1 MKITLNAIPK
11 VLSSYFLT
19 AEKILS
25 DEKSIEYIERMKEF
39 IFGKDTVKN
48 ARLLGL
54 DLFTLVFYKDV
65 PFREH
70 LKEKLVVK
78 GKEEIILGGF
88 LINYLSRGK
97 YIRIIPLIKN
107 GDEISMGELTLLRLS
122 IIDTSTDYKR
132 LNNRLIK
139 LADKNEKK
147 RYELTIV
154 SDHYIETVRM
164 GIVKYYMRK
173 VINEKVFLDKINF
186 RRFSTGL
193 RLNNRP
199 ADMESITALLRKRKN
214 LTFIDLTDT
223 SARLNLSALYAV
235 TYYRIDIKDVFNSD
249 LIFSPASDN
258 KTEEIYSKAASEFIN
273 IIYNGNGIEICDVL
287 VKMAIEFSKISIPD
301 LNADDLYGIIKNYT
315 VIYAAAA
322 MAYKF
327 DKAFSQ
333 HEMLKTTMRKQ
344 MIDNFWNTYWR
355 ILTYKKYGVIVSF
368 CCMLAELDLNRYRDN
383 KNYSEDVMGEY
394 AKVERVLKEIKDELK
409 NGV

>member
-11 VLSSYFLT
+11 VLSSYFLRP
-19 AEKILS
+19 EKILS
-25 DEKSIEYIERMKEF
+25 DQKCTEYIEKMKDF
-39 IFGKDTVKN
+39 IFGKETVKN

-54 DLFTLVFYKDV
+54 DLFTLVFYKDM

-70 LKEKLVVK
+70 IKAKFEIKDN
-78 GKEEIILGGF
+78 EETILGGF
-88 LINYLSRGK
+88 LINYLTRGK
-97 YIRIIPLIKN
+97 FIRIMPLFKE
-107 GDEISMGELTLLRLS
+107 GDEIFMGDLTFIRLS
-122 IIDTSTDYKR
+122 IIDTNTDYKKM
-132 LNNRLIK
+132 NNRILK
-139 LADKNEKK
+139 KTEKNEKK
-147 RYELTIV
+147 KYDLSRLSE
-154 SDHYIETVRM
+154 HYLETVRM

-173 VINEKVFLDKINF
+173 VINEKVFLDKINY

-199 ADMESITALLRKRKN
+199 ADMDSINALLRKRKN

-223 SARLNLSALYAV
+223 SARLNLSALYTV
-235 TYYRIDIKDVFNSD
+235 TYHNVDIKEIYDSGRIFTPLSNS
-249 LIFSPASDN
+249 
-258 KTEEIYSKAASEFIN
+258 KTEEVYSKAASDFIN

-287 VKMAIEFSKISIPD
+287 VKMAIEFSKVEMPKIAP
-301 LNADDLYGIIKNYT
+301 DDLYGIIKNYT

-344 MIDNFWNTYWR
+344 MIDNFWHTYWR
-355 ILTYKKYGVIVSF
+355 ILTYKKYGVVVSF
-368 CCMLAELDLNRYRDN
+368 CCMLADMDLRKYRDS
-383 KNYSEDVMGEY
+383 KNYSDDVMGEY
-394 AKVERVLKEIKDELK
+394 EKAQRALKEIEDEI